1 MFGSK
6 GRKRNKIT
14 EAILAELQPLVFDIE
29 RQTGKKLNSIRKDPY
44 TLGFL
49 AGMTSYTT
57 MRLDQNL
64 DQGDRGLILFAVIE
78 RLYGPHQVGPTELIN
93 YLQGIPLPNAEFKK
107 GFENSAKLQLLLY
120 TTKKP
125 EGDPDYESALAA
137 VRGRAGHQM
146 NRFTPGATEDGNVT
160 GLLMAQW
167 FYQPVMKKLGLD
179 V

>member
-6 GRKRNKIT
+6 GRHRKKLT
-14 EAILAELQPLVFDIE
+14 EAILAELQPLVFDVE
-29 RQTGKKLNSIRKDPY
+29 RQTGKKISSIRKDPY

-64 DQGDRGLILFAVIE
+64 DQGDKGLILFAVIE
-78 RLYGPHQVGPTELIN
+78 QLYGPHQVGATELIN
-93 YLQGIPLPNAEFKK
+93 YLQEIPLPNAEFKK

-125 EGDPDYESALAA
+125 VGDPDYESALAA
-137 VRGRAGHQM
+137 VRGGAGKQM
-146 NRFTPGATEDGNVT
+146 NRFTPGATEDSNVT